1 MFSCFWATLITVF
14 GFYVVPAPFLYLE
27 AIQFRWLLNVCL
39 HFPVDAAASS
49 IFDLFSFSLD
59 FILGDS
65 FFGFS
70 VFWVTWIETKAKKD
84 RKNKTQE
91 GGRRRGKSEGDNEG
105 LIAIT
110 FYSSEAGPRQVKRAH
125 YHRDAFSFHAPNFH
139 SSGERDG
146 GGQTHSVLFLL
157 LATFPSLQL

>member
-1 MFSCFWATLITVF
+1 MFSCFRATLITVF

-65 FFGFS
+65 FFSFLGD
-70 VFWVTWIETKAKKD
+70 VNWDKAKKD

-91 GGRRRGKSEGDNEG
+91 GDRRRGKSEGDNEG